1 VERFNS
7 KRMMTLLL
15 AGTMCLS
22 ALVGCGA
29 KEAPVTAPAQPQT
42 ETAAEAPQKEETT
55 PVTEETAAH
64 AEETASVSEEAPE
77 ETEELDL
84 DGADGSTGP
93 DVDLGALL
101 DEGVP
106 LAASPAMG
114 TVLTPEAPG
123 KQTKS
128 NSSAVIDYSNSQ
140 DGYIMVKW
148 SAGGTPKVK
157 VLIKGPNAGKG
168 TYDSYQYNLR
178 TDGQYEAFPLSD
190 GSGKYTVGVYKNTSG
205 TQYSTIS
212 TASIDVKLTNEFV
225 PYLRP
230 NQYVTYAE
238 GSETVKKAAEICTG
252 ATGNLDKV
260 EKVYEYVVKNV
271 TYDKQKAKT
280 VKSGYLP
287 VVDDTLKTKKG
298 ICFDYAA
305 LMSAMLRS
313 QNVPVKLIV
322 GYTGDVYHAWINVWS
337 ETEGWIEGKIYFDGK
352 EWKLMDPTFASSGKQ
367 SASIME
373 YIGNGSNYS
382 AKYQY

>member
-1 VERFNS
+1 MERFNS
-7 KRMMTLLL
+7 KRMTALLL
-15 AGTMCLS
+15 AGAMCLS

-29 KEAPVTAPAQPQT
+29 KEAPAAAPAQPQT
-42 ETAAEAPQKEETT
+42 ETAAEAPQKEETA
-55 PVTEETAAH
+55 VEETAAP
-64 AEETASVSEEAPE
+64 AEETAGVPEEAPE
-77 ETEELDL
+77 EAEELDL

-205 TQYSTIS
+205 TQYATIC

-238 GSETVKKAAEICTG
+238 GSETVKKAAEICAG
-252 ATGNLDKV
+252 ATDNLDKV

-337 ETEGWIEGKIYFDGK
+337 ETEGWIESKIYFDGK